1 MKIHCF
7 FEQSGTFKNVIKNMG
22 GVAKDYDILD
32 DYGQTDVI
40 CDLYDEIEKA
50 YLELTSIF
58 DKIKSDDMII
68 AFFPCTEFE
77 DQKNMLMLGNANQQQ
92 KWTDYKK
99 LNYHLYL
106 HNKLNKNYEII
117 TKLVLVCIRRN
128 IPLIIENPKGTCH
141 YLTRNWSLKP
151 TIIDTNRRDNGDYYK
166 KPTQY
171 WFVNC
176 KPENKMLCEATYSQ
190 KETKRIDYV
199 SNKVERSMIS
209 KEYANRF
216 IREFIL

>member
-22 GVAKDYDILD
+22 GVAQDYDILD
-32 DYGQTDVI
+32 GYGQTDVI

-68 AFFPCTEFE
+68 AFFPCIEFE

-99 LNYHLYL
+99 LNYNLYL

-176 KPENKMLCEATYSQ
+176 KKPMFKLEETGFLDKKQRYPYDIYQRVATAKS
-190 KETKRIDYV
+190 KKV
-199 SNKVERSMIS
+199 SDKSGNE
-209 KEYANRF
+209 
-216 IREFIL
+216 